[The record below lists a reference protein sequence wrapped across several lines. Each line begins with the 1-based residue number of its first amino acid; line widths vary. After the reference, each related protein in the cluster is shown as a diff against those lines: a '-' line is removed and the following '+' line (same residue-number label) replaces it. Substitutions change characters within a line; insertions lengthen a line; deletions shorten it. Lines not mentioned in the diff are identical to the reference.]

1 MPDSYEETF
10 EQDPKK
16 REIKKNISISESGAL
31 LIEAMDWVRIFSDP
45 TPLAAPLSNRPKGR
59 SCLKNDLTLFSYK
72 TMPIFLTR

>member
-16 REIKKNISISESGAL
+16 REIKKKKISISESGAL

-45 TPLAAPLSNRPKGR
+45 TPLSNRPKGR